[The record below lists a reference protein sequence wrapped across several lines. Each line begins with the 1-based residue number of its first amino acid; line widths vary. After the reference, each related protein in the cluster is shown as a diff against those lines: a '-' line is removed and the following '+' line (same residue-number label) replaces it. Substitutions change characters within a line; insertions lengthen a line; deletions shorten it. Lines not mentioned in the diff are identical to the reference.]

1 MFHKELS
8 PTLFRNIFNNMK
20 DVLKKMLLNGFNP
33 TYSPPHS
40 CSIYILQNVGKDKEQ
55 FGLSRSDPTLLT
67 ESDEEV
73 WVDSALF
80 ELDSGSDEETHPIGA
95 FIGFVT
101 ENPKKEDAYIFVG
114 ILVSPTG
121 EEMVGHY
128 IPVSNLSSSPLKLWD
143 TPESIFPFLHSSYIP
158 SLSKQKH

>member
-1 MFHKELS
+1 
-8 PTLFRNIFNNMK
+8 MK

-33 TYSPPHS
+33 TYSPHS

-101 ENPKKEDAYIFVG
+101 EKSKKRRRLYFCRDTCLTYEG
-114 ILVSPTG
+114 
-121 EEMVGHY
+121 
-128 IPVSNLSSSPLKLWD
+128 KKWWD
-143 TPESIFPFLHSSYIP
+143 TIYLYQICLPHL
-158 SLSKQKH
+158 